1 MQKNFFANLCISLFA
16 IALLLTCYSCK
27 KESVE
32 PELNISSISSKEYNP
47 EKEFAIILSKAV
59 HENKDLRL
67 FLKNESLKQ
76 FDYDYDVFY
85 PNTKDK
91 YVAGTKTF
99 REVLLDYCESESQLN
114 RIEGELPLLNI
125 LLPDMAWID
134 PDLFSAKSW
143 DVENDNV
150 MVTYREGNKE
160 REFIENGN
168 RLFVLGDGELPG
180 GPILVVKNNER
191 LKCSP
196 STRSVE
202 LGEYEFVADEFDNT
216 RPRET
221 KVAWETTVTTYE
233 ETVEESSADWE
244 FCSHLLDYSE
254 MALDAFREFGANPKK
269 GCQRDY
275 CYYGITKTD
284 SVGVLNPNVK
294 EGLYRFRIADV
305 DRFILLC
312 DDTSVAGKDPIF
324 NTEIKYDGSDNGAN
338 TGNLFG
344 LMTDGYLEF
353 VFYYVYGTV
362 NGGTVAMNKYI
373 PLKASELLRV
383 KKVTKQFKHETWFND
398 NHWIYDVE
406 FDVKWYYPK
415 NIEFFNWNLFTT
427 STLLSINIRER
438 DSGVTE
444 TREHTDSW
452 SFAEHYSFDASLGVT
467 GKFDIKAVGVTAAGK
482 NGYGYKTDE
491 TTSSSTKVSYT
502 VTNMDDDLGWTT
514 IHYKEDFL
522 LDEAPFSVCPKNYTT
537 GGVMIFSVIP
547 FYQTSK

>member
-1 MQKNFFANLCISLFA
+1 MQKKLFANLCASLFV
-16 IALLLTCYSCK
+16 IALLLTCFSCK
-27 KESVE
+27 KENLE
-32 PELNISSISSKEYNP
+32 PQLNTSSYSFEEYNP

-59 HENKDLRL
+59 HDNKDLRL

-85 PNTKDK
+85 PNTKDNV
-91 YVAGTKTF
+91 VAGTKTF
-99 REVLLDYCESESQLN
+99 REVLLDYCESESQLDK
-114 RIEGELPLLNI
+114 IENELPLLNI

-150 MVTYREGNKE
+150 LVTYREGNKE
-160 REFIENGN
+160 REFIENGK
-168 RLFVLGDGELPG
+168 RSFVLDDGGVPSS
-180 GPILVVKNNER
+180 PVLVIKNNER
-191 LKCSP
+191 LKYSP

-202 LGEYEFVADEFDNT
+202 LGEYAFVAEEFDNT
-216 RPRET
+216 RPGAT
-221 KVAWETTVTTYE
+221 KVDWETTETTYE
-233 ETVEESSADWE
+233 QTMEENSEDWE
-244 FCSHLLDYSE
+244 IDYYLPNYSR
-254 MALDAFREFGANPKK
+254 MAWEAFDEFGANSKK

-324 NTEIKYDGSDNGAN
+324 NTEKKYDGSDNGAN

-383 KKVTKQFKHETWFND
+383 KKVTKKYKHETWFTD
-398 NHWIYDVE
+398 NHWIYNVE

-415 NIEFFNWNLFTT
+415 NVEFFNWNLFTT

-467 GKFDIKAVGVTAAGK
+467 GKFDIKAVGVTAEGK
-482 NGYGYKTDE
+482 IGYGYKTDE

-502 VTNMDDDLGWTT
+502 VTNNDDDLGWTT

-522 LDEAPFSVCPKNYTT
+522 LDKAPFCLCPKNYTT
-537 GGVMIFSVIP
+537 GGVIIFSVIP
-547 FYQTSK
+547 FCQTAK